1 MANISAADVK
11 KLRDATGA
19 GMMDC
24 KKALTEADGDYAK
37 AVEILRIKGQAKAEK
52 RSGERQTSNGLVVGS
67 GNSMIELACETDYV
81 AKNQQF
87 QDVAAQI
94 VEAFAGSTA
103 TDVPSANEVVLA
115 DGRTVATA
123 ILDLAAVIGEK
134 LELGRVAKLEVR
146 DGESVASYL
155 HKKAADLPA
164 QVGVLVR
171 FTTSGDGDAAEQ
183 VAAARGAAMQVAALR
198 ARYLTRDEVPADT
211 IETEKRVAEARA
223 IEDNKPA
230 AALPKIIE
238 GTVNS
243 FFKDNVLLE
252 QSSVQDSKKTV
263 KAMLDGAGVTL
274 TGFAHIEVGQA

>member
-24 KKALTEADGDYAK
+24 KKALTEADGDFDQAIE
-37 AVEILRIKGQAKAEK
+37 VLRIKGQAKAEK
-52 RSGERQTSNGLVVGS
+52 RSGERETSNGLVAAS
-67 GNSMIELACETDYV
+67 GNAMIELACETDYV

-94 VEAFAGSTA
+94 VAAFAKSGA
-103 TDVPSANEVVLA
+103 TDVPSANEVVLD

-123 ILDLAAVIGEK
+123 VLDLAAVIGEK
-134 LELGRVAKLEVR
+134 LELGRVAKLEVG

-171 FTTSGDGDAAEQ
+171 FTGTD

-198 ARYLTRDEVPADT
+198 ARYLTRDEVPAET
-211 IETEKRVAEARA
+211 VETEKRVAEAKAR
-223 IEDNKPA
+223 EDGKPE
-230 AALPKIIE
+230 AALPKIVE
-238 GTVNS
+238 GSVNS
-243 FFKDNVLLE
+243 YFKNNVLLE
-252 QSSVQDSKKTV
+252 QPSVQDSKKTV
-263 KAMLDGAGVTL
+263 KALLDSAGVTL

>member
-24 KKALTEADGDYAK
+24 KKALTEADGDYSK

-52 RSGERQTSNGLVVGS
+52 RSGERETSNGLVVAS

-94 VEAFAGSTA
+94 VEAFAASTA

-115 DGRTVATA
+115 DGRTIATA

-134 LELGRVAKLEVR
+134 LELGRVAKLEIR

-171 FTTSGDGDAAEQ
+171 FTVSAGGDAAAQ

-211 IETEKRVAEARA
+211 IETEKRVAEAKA

-263 KAMLDGAGVTL
+263 KVLLDDAGVAL

>member
-24 KKALTEADGDYAK
+24 KKALTEADGDFDK
-37 AVEILRIKGQAKAEK
+37 AIEVLRIKGQAKAEK
-52 RSGERQTSNGLVVGS
+52 RSGERETSNGLVVAS
-67 GNSMIELACETDYV
+67 GNAMIELACETDYV

-87 QDVAAQI
+87 QDVAAKI
-94 VEAFAGSTA
+94 VAAFAQSDA
-103 TDVPSANEVVLA
+103 TDVPSANEVVLD
-115 DGRTVATA
+115 DGRTVSTA

-134 LELGRVAKLEVR
+134 LELGRVAKLELH

-171 FTTSGDGDAAEQ
+171 FTGSD

-198 ARYLTRDEVPADT
+198 ARYLTRDEVPAET
-211 IETEKRVAEARA
+211 VETEKRVAEAKA
-223 IEDNKPA
+223 KEAGKPE
-230 AALPKIIE
+230 AALPKIVE
-238 GTVNS
+238 GSVNS

-252 QSSVQDSKKTV
+252 QVSVQDGKKTV
-263 KAMLDGAGVTL
+263 KAVLDGAGVTL

>member
-24 KKALTEADGDYAK
+24 KKALTEADGDFDQAI
-37 AVEILRIKGQAKAEK
+37 EILRIKGQAKAEK
-52 RSGERQTSNGLVVGS
+52 RSGERETSNGLVAAS
-67 GNSMIELACETDYV
+67 GNAMIELACETDYV

-87 QDVAAQI
+87 QDVAAKI
-94 VEAFAGSTA
+94 VDAFARARA
-103 TDVPSANEVVLA
+103 TDVPAPNAVVLG
-115 DGRTVATA
+115 DGRTVPTA
-123 ILDLAAVIGEK
+123 VLDLAAVIGEK

-155 HKKAADLPA
+155 HRKAADLPP

-171 FTTSGDGDAAEQ
+171 FTGSD

-198 ARYLTRDEVPADT
+198 ARYLTRDEVPAET
-211 IETEKRVAEARA
+211 VETEKRVAEAKA
-223 IEDNKPA
+223 KEDGKPEG
-230 AALPKIIE
+230 ALPKIIE
-238 GTVNS
+238 GSVNS
-243 FFKDNVLLE
+243 YYKNNVLLE

>member
-1 MANISAADVK
+1 MK

-37 AVEILRIKGQAKAEK
+37 AVEVLRIKGQAKAEK
-52 RSGERQTSNGLVVGS
+52 RSGERETSNGLVVAS

-94 VEAFAGSTA
+94 VEAFAASAA

-134 LELGRVAKLEVR
+134 LELGRVAKLEIR
-146 DGESVASYL
+146 EGESVASYL

-171 FTTSGDGDAAEQ
+171 FTGDD

-211 IETEKRVAEARA
+211 IETEKRVAEAKA
-223 IEDNKPA
+223 IEDNKPT

-243 FFKDNVLLE
+243 FYKDNVLLE

-263 KAMLDGAGVTL
+263 KALLDGAGVAL

>member
-24 KKALTEADGDYAK
+24 KKALTEADGDFDRAIE
-37 AVEILRIKGQAKAEK
+37 VLRIKGQAKAEK
-52 RSGERQTSNGLVVGS
+52 RSGERETSNGLVATS
-67 GNSMIELACETDYV
+67 GNALIELACETDYV

-94 VEAFAGSTA
+94 VAAFAASDA
-103 TDVPSANEVVLA
+103 IDVLSANEVALS

-171 FTTSGDGDAAEQ
+171 FTGKD

-198 ARYLTRDEVPADT
+198 ARFLTRDDVPEET
-211 IETEKRVAEARA
+211 LETERRVAEAKA
-223 IEDNKPA
+223 KEDGKPEA
-230 AALPKIIE
+230 AWARIVE

-243 FFKDNVLLE
+243 YFKNNVLLE
-252 QSSVQDSKKTV
+252 QPSVQDSKKTV
-263 KAMLDGAGVTL
+263 KALLDAAGVTL
-274 TGFAHIEVGQA
+274 TGFAHIEVGQV

>member
-11 KLRDATGA
+11 QLRDATGA

-24 KKALTEADGDYAK
+24 KKALTEADGDFQK
-37 AVEILRIKGQAKAEK
+37 AVEVLRIKGQAKAEK
-52 RSGERQTSNGLVVGS
+52 RSGERETSNGLVVAS
-67 GNSMIELACETDYV
+67 GNAMIELACETDYV

-94 VEAFAGSTA
+94 VDAFAKSSA
-103 TDVPSANEVVLA
+103 TDVPSANEVVLD
-115 DGRTVATA
+115 DGRSVATA

-171 FTTSGDGDAAEQ
+171 FTGTD

-198 ARYLTRDEVPADT
+198 ARYLTRDEVPAET
-211 IETEKRVAEARA
+211 VETEKRVAESKA
-223 IEDNKPA
+223 IKDGKPEG
-230 AALPKIIE
+230 ALPKIIE

-243 FFKDNVLLE
+243 FYKDTVLLE
-252 QSSVQDSKKTV
+252 QPSVQDSKKTV
-263 KAMLDGAGVTL
+263 KALLDGAGVTL

>member
-1 MANISAADVK
+1 MATISAADVK

-24 KKALTEADGDYAK
+24 KKALTEADGDFDK
-37 AVEILRIKGQAKAEK
+37 AVEVLRIKGQAKAEK
-52 RSGERQTSNGLVVGS
+52 RSGERETSNGLVVAA
-67 GNSMIELACETDYV
+67 GNAMIELACETDYV

-87 QDVAAQI
+87 QDVAAQ
-94 VEAFAGSTA
+94 VVDAFAASDA
-103 TDVPSANEVVLA
+103 TDVLSANEVVLS
-115 DGRTVATA
+115 DGRTVAGA

-171 FTTSGDGDAAEQ
+171 FTGTD

-198 ARYLTRDEVPADT
+198 ARYLTRDEVPVET
-211 IETEKRVAEARA
+211 IETEKRVAEGKAV
-223 IEDNKPA
+223 EDGKPT
-230 AALPKIIE
+230 AALPRIVE
-238 GTVNS
+238 STVNTYY
-243 FFKDNVLLE
+243 KNNVLLE
-252 QSSVQDSKKTV
+252 QASVQDGKKTV
-263 KAMLDGAGVTL
+263 KALLDDAGVTL

>member
-24 KKALTEADGDYAK
+24 KKALTEADGDFDH
-37 AVEILRIKGQAKAEK
+37 AVEVLRIKGQAKAEK
-52 RSGERQTSNGLVVGS
+52 RSGERETSNGLVAAS
-67 GNSMIELACETDYV
+67 GNAMIELACETDYV

-87 QDVAAQI
+87 QDVAGQI
-94 VEAFAGSTA
+94 VEAFAKSSA
-103 TDVPSANEVVLA
+103 TDVPSANEVVLD
-115 DGRTVATA
+115 DGRSVATA
-123 ILDLAAVIGEK
+123 VLDLAAVIGEK

-171 FTTSGDGDAAEQ
+171 FTGTD

-198 ARYLTRDEVPADT
+198 ARYLTRDEVPAET
-211 IETEKRVAEARA
+211 VETEKRVAEAKA
-223 IEDNKPA
+223 KEDGKPE
-230 AALPKIIE
+230 AALPKIVE
-238 GTVNS
+238 GSVNS
-243 FFKDNVLLE
+243 YYKNNVLLE

-263 KAMLDGAGVTL
+263 KALLDAAGVTL

>member
-24 KKALTEADGDYAK
+24 KKALTEADGDFDK
-37 AVEILRIKGQAKAEK
+37 AVEVLRIKGQAKAEK
-52 RSGERQTSNGLVVGS
+52 RSGERETSNGLVVAS
-67 GNSMIELACETDYV
+67 GNAMIELACETDYV

-87 QDVAAQI
+87 QNVAAQI
-94 VEAFAGSTA
+94 VEAFARSSA
-103 TDVPSANEVVLA
+103 TDVPSANEVVLD

-123 ILDLAAVIGEK
+123 VLDLAAVIGEK

-171 FTTSGDGDAAEQ
+171 FTGTD

-198 ARYLTRDEVPADT
+198 ARYLTRDEVPAET
-211 IETEKRVAEARA
+211 VETEKRVAEAKA
-223 IEDNKPA
+223 KEDGKPE
-230 AALPKIIE
+230 AALSKIVE
-238 GTVNS
+238 GSVNS
-243 FFKDNVLLE
+243 YYKNNVLLE

-263 KAMLDGAGVTL
+263 KALLDGAGVTL

>member
-1 MANISAADVK
+1 MAITAADVK

-37 AVEILRIKGQAKAEK
+37 AVEVLRIKGQAKAEK
-52 RSGERQTSNGLVVGS
+52 RSGERETSNGLVAAS

-94 VEAFAGSTA
+94 VEAFAASTA
-103 TDVPSANEVVLA
+103 TDVPSANEVVLD
-115 DGRTVATA
+115 DGRTVSTA

-171 FTTSGDGDAAEQ
+171 FTADGSGDAADQ
-183 VAAARGAAMQVAALR
+183 IAAARGAAMQVAALR
-198 ARYLTRDEVPADT
+198 ARYLTRDEVPTDT
-211 IETEKRVAEARA
+211 IETEKRVAEAKA

-243 FFKDNVLLE
+243 FYKDNVLLE

-263 KAMLDGAGVTL
+263 KALLDTAGVAL

>member
-24 KKALTEADGDYAK
+24 KKALMEADGEFDK
-37 AVEILRIKGQAKAEK
+37 AIEVLRIKGQAKAEK
-52 RSGERQTSNGLVVGS
+52 RSGERETSNGLVVAS
-67 GNSMIELACETDYV
+67 GNAMIELACETDYV

-94 VEAFAGSTA
+94 AAAFATSNA
-103 TDVPSANEVVLA
+103 TDVPSANEVVLD
-115 DGRTVATA
+115 DGRTIATA
-123 ILDLAAVIGEK
+123 VLDLAAVIGEK

-171 FTTSGDGDAAEQ
+171 FTGSD

-198 ARYLTRDEVPADT
+198 ARYLTRDEVPAET
-211 IETEKRVAEARA
+211 VETEKRVAEAKAR
-223 IEDNKPA
+223 EDGKPD
-230 AALPKIIE
+230 AALPKIVE

-243 FFKDNVLLE
+243 YYKNNVLLE
-252 QSSVQDSKKTV
+252 QASVQDSKKTV
-263 KAMLDGAGVTL
+263 KALLDAAGVVL
-274 TGFAHIEVGQA
+274 TAFAHIEVGQA

>member
-24 KKALTEADGDYAK
+24 KKALTEADGDYDK
-37 AVEILRIKGQAKAEK
+37 AVEVLRIRGQAKAEK
-52 RSGERQTSNGLVVGS
+52 RSGERETSNGLVAAS
-67 GNSMIELACETDYV
+67 GNAMIELACETDYV

-87 QDVAAQI
+87 QDVAAQ
-94 VEAFAGSTA
+94 VVAAFATSSA
-103 TDVPSANEVVLA
+103 TDALSAHDVVLD
-115 DGRTVATA
+115 DGRTVSAA

-155 HKKAADLPA
+155 HRKAADLPA

-171 FTTSGDGDAAEQ
+171 FTGSD

-198 ARYLTRDEVPADT
+198 ARYLTRDEVPAEVV
-211 IETEKRVAEARA
+211 ETEKRVAEAKA
-223 IEDNKPA
+223 KEDGKSDA
-230 AALPKIIE
+230 AVPRIVDSTL
-238 GTVNS
+238 NS
-243 FFKDNVLLE
+243 FYKETVLLE
-252 QSSVQDSKKTV
+252 QPSVQDGKKTV
-263 KAMLDGAGVTL
+263 KALLDDAGVVL
-274 TGFAHIEVGQA
+274 TGFAHIEVGRP